1 MFKAIHGRP
10 IKVCA
15 PARSARSADIAAS
28 DSQGQDR
35 NHALKFEDGLS
46 PDSLASLPQPRHGWK
61 LRVIGKMPDF
71 ASQGDEI
78 NILFSRA
85 KKE

>member
-1 MFKAIHGRP
+1 
-10 IKVCA
+10 
-15 PARSARSADIAAS
+15 
-28 DSQGQDR
+28 
-35 NHALKFEDGLS
+35 LKFEDGLS